1 MSALSKASDCLDHF
15 KDSALTGIVNV
26 GVCLCIICLRR
37 RGERTQLWAC
47 CWPVRQRSH
56 TSRLFVSTDKSK
68 HGGKKAAGITN

>member
-37 RGERTQLWAC
+37 HGERTIVGLLLAC
-47 CWPVRQRSH
+47 SAEKSYLQAL
-56 TSRLFVSTDKSK
+56 RL
-68 HGGKKAAGITN
+68 H

>member
-37 RGERTQLWAC
+37 RGERTIVGLLLAC
-47 CWPVRQRSH
+47 SAEKPYLQAL
-56 TSRLFVSTDKSK
+56 RL
-68 HGGKKAAGITN
+68 H